1 MGVPSTFSSRTKTA
15 RPLALWPVTT
25 VRTFIPCLFS
35 SGSHRRAHVVELQE
49 IADKHFCAHLF
60 QPFRAVIFA
69 MGQRPHR
76 MSSLQQPLDR
86 ATAGVAGRTRHQE
99 FLLCHDLSFLGTWL
113 SKAPQ

>member
-15 RPLALWPVTT
+15 RPWALWPVTT

-35 SGSHRRAHVVELQE
+35 SG
-49 IADKHFCAHLF
+49 LF
-60 QPFRAVIFA
+60 MVTFLDSSNAVFIFNLPFVLLMRL
-69 MGQRPHR
+69 HR

-86 ATAGVAGRTRHQE
+86 ATAGVAGRTRHYE